1 MSIVVEFRQARE
13 DFLLESLPAA
23 WEGRVSFERVVPS
36 TGRFMPTVRVAG
48 TDDAVD
54 ACARAMRASP
64 DVTALDPVERA
75 DGWATY
81 RVSWTDEAVERFR
94 AVLGD
99 AVLLEVTATDA
110 WHVRVRFP
118 DHESVTAFR
127 NRARTRGMRA
137 EVRRLRTVPD
147 DRPELLTPVQRRTL
161 VVAIEQ
167 GYFEIPRQSTLDD
180 LAADLGVSKQAVS
193 ERLRRALG
201 AVAVDAV
208 DESDSVERPL

>member
-1 MSIVVEFRQARE
+1 
-13 DFLLESLPAA
+13 
-23 WEGRVSFERVVPS
+23 
-36 TGRFMPTVRVAG
+36 
-48 TDDAVD
+48 
-54 ACARAMRASP
+54 
-64 DVTALDPVERA
+64 
-75 DGWATY
+75 
-81 RVSWTDEAVERFR
+81 
-94 AVLGD
+94 
-99 AVLLEVTATDA
+99 
-110 WHVRVRFP
+110 
-118 DHESVTAFR
+118 
-127 NRARTRGMRA
+127 MRA